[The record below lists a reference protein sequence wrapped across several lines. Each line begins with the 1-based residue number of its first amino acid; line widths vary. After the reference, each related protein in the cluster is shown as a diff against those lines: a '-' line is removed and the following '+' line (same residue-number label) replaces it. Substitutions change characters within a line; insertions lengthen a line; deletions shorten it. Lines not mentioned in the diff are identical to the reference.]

1 MKKLERKVDALV
13 RLCMAQGKA
22 EEGAAKRE
30 LAQLVGDGIRSSDR
44 SLRYEIG
51 KILRD
56 LGVPEHLSG
65 YRYLVEAV
73 LLVRADNSILR
84 RVTGELYPTLAEK
97 FQTTAS
103 GIERGIRHAIET
115 AWTRASMEAVQ
126 HYFGNTIC
134 PMKGKPVNS
143 EFIARI
149 TSAIEWG
156 ESGC

>member
-56 LGVPEHLSG
+56 LGVP
-65 YRYLVEAV
+65 AV
-73 LLVRADNSILR
+73 L
-84 RVTGELYPTLAEK
+84 E
-97 FQTTAS
+97 
-103 GIERGIRHAIET
+103 ER
-115 AWTRASMEAVQ
+115 
-126 HYFGNTIC
+126 
-134 PMKGKPVNS
+134 KGS
-143 EFIARI
+143 SR
-149 TSAIEWG
+149 
-156 ESGC
+156 